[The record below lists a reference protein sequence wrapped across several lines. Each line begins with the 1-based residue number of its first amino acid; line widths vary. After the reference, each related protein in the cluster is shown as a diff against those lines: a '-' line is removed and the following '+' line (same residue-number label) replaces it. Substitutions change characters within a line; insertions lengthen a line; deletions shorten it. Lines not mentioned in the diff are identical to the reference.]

1 MDSNLFRPE
10 AIKGLRSPEQLD
22 SLLQLTRPAAWVA
35 LAVLIFI
42 VIVTLIWG
50 VLGRIPVQV
59 TGLGVVLPA
68 GTDIY
73 QVQSEVAGV
82 VKSTQ
87 VKPNQ
92 AVTEVQRLVVI
103 ALPVDQ
109 VALQDAQRSQDLL
122 RTQYATQKDFAQR
135 DIERRRQTV
144 AQQNDTLRKKI
155 ADSQSYLSYLRNL
168 LADQTAEQKLGY
180 LTRQQTEATR
190 TGIYSTEQTI
200 AEAQNAMAQN
210 ELELIEFKNSR
221 EQQLESLQDQVVQA
235 ESKVR
240 ELTATL
246 SSEREIFSPVDGLV
260 SEIDV
265 KPGTLVEAGATIAI
279 IEQRSAQ
286 LELVAFFEIG
296 KGKRLQPGM
305 AVRVSPASVE
315 RDLYG
320 SIVGRVETVSDLPET
335 AAALLD
341 LLGNAALV
349 TQMMGAGAP
358 IRATIALEADPRTP
372 SGLRWTSSRGPNLK
386 ITAGETASASVTVE
400 EKRPLDLVIPIFD
413 AWLH

>member
-1 MDSNLFRPE
+1 MSSNLFRPE

-22 SLLQLTRPAAWVA
+22 SLLQLTRPAGWVA

-42 VIVTLIWG
+42 VIVTLVWG

-68 GTDIY
+68 GTEVY
-73 QVQSEVAGV
+73 QVQSQVSGLI
-82 VKSTQ
+82 KSTD
-87 VKPNQ
+87 VAPNQ
-92 AVTEVQRLVVI
+92 SVTEGQRLAVI
-103 ALPVDQ
+103 SLPADQ
-109 VALQDAQRSQDLL
+109 TGLRDAQRDLKLL
-122 RTQYATQKDFAQR
+122 RAQYSTQKSFAQR
-135 DIERRRQTV
+135 DIERRRNTV
-144 AQQNDTLRKKI
+144 AQQNATLQKKI
-155 ADSQSYLSYLRNL
+155 EDSQSYLTYLRDL
-168 LADQTAEQKLGY
+168 LADQAAEQKLGY

-190 TGIYSTEQTI
+190 TGIYSAEQTI
-200 AEAQNAMAQN
+200 AEAHDAVAQN
-210 ELELIEFKNSR
+210 ELSLIELENTR
-221 EQQLESLQDQVVQA
+221 EQELDNLQNQVEQA
-235 ESKVR
+235 EDKVH

-246 SSEREIFSPVDGLV
+246 SSEREIFSPVAGLI

-265 KPGTLVEAGATIAI
+265 KPGALVEPGATIAI
-279 IEQRSAQ
+279 IEQRSQ
-286 LELVAFFEIG
+286 TLELIGFFEIG
-296 KGKRLQPGM
+296 KGKRLEPNM

-335 AAALLD
+335 EAALLD

-358 IRATIALEADPRTP
+358 IRATIALEADPSTP
-372 SGLRWTSSRGPNLK
+372 SGLRWTSSHGPKLK
-386 ITAGETASASVTVE
+386 ITAGETASASVTIE

-413 AWLH
+413 AWLR